1 MFKMKVQLYNLK
13 ELSLYKFVVILAKHN
28 GEWIFCRKK
37 GSDTWEFPGGH
48 IDGHEKPI
56 DAAKRELREETGA
69 EEFSIKPVFDYSVA
83 DGDSFSSGMVFYA
96 DVSKLGKLPDFEMEK
111 IAFFKEVPQKLT
123 YPEIV
128 PILVKHFN
136 KLKLTGKI

>member
-1 MFKMKVQLYNLK
+1 
-13 ELSLYKFVVILAKHN
+13 
-28 GEWIFCRKK
+28 
-37 GSDTWEFPGGH
+37 
-48 IDGHEKPI
+48 
-56 DAAKRELREETGA
+56 
-69 EEFSIKPVFDYSVA
+69 
-83 DGDSFSSGMVFYA
+83 MVFYA

-128 PILVKHFN
+128 PILVEHFN